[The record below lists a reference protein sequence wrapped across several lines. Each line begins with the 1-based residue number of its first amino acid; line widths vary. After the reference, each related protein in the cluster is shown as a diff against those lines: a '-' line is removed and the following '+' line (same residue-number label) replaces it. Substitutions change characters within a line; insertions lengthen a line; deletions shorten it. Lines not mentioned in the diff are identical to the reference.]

1 MCHEHFESIGII
13 GDTLFTDFIPV
24 FKDIFRI
31 CIYFSKIQ
39 NPYNLEKITHPD
51 IALLERENTRLQD
64 TITRLLDQ
72 QDSLIKQTEN
82 EQILRRESQEQV
94 LKLTNQLSNLSERNV
109 NLLED
114 NTKLDKSQTIL
125 KKAVVQLISYVAAK
139 KKKAG

>member
-1 MCHEHFESIGII
+1 MGRTVAGQRLI
-13 GDTLFTDFIPV
+13 
-24 FKDIFRI
+24 KDET
-31 CIYFSKIQ
+31 SEKITED
-39 NPYNLEKITHPD
+39 NLEKITHPD
-51 IALLERENTRLQD
+51 IALLERENARLQD

-72 QDSLIKQTEN
+72 QDRLIKQTEN